1 MPENCAAIVIAAKH
15 HELIKVKDTRGT
27 THTVG
32 ALRCKFE
39 FRTPDWLN
47 SAQTAMFCNGN
58 AILHPEVIDSA
69 IAVPLDPDDECAVPY
84 EVLTDTLP
92 YSIGVWGVTKSG
104 LRIVSKW
111 LVFNA
116 QQGCYTEGNAP
127 ADPDPTVYEQILRI
141 SQDAVNAAN
150 DVVERANNG
159 EFNGEDGYTPIK
171 NVDYFDGKDG
181 VSVSS
186 VVQTVESADDGGK
199 NVVEVKLSD
208 GSSFEFTVKNGN
220 KGSDGRT
227 PVLGEDYFT
236 ESEKDEFVASIWDE
250 LPDNIATKD
259 DIPEIVQSD
268 LAQNDPAADDYVKG
282 KEEVIFRPESA
293 AVGQTIVVKSVDSE
307 GRPVKWEAVDFPIG
321 GGSSVQSDWNQTDE
335 TQLDYIKNKPDVI
348 TPDMILAIMGEAN
361 LAVPIADVDDSI
373 LMTSDNKILLI

>member
-15 HELIKVKDTRGT
+15 HELLKVKDTRGT

-47 SAQTAMFCNGN
+47 SAKTAMFCNGN

-69 IAVPLDPDDECAVPY
+69 IAVPLDLDDECAVPY

-150 DVVERANNG
+150 NVVERANNG

-186 VVQTVESADDGGK
+186 VVQTVESNDDGGS
-199 NVVEVKLSD
+199 NIVSVELSD
-208 GSSFEFTVKNGN
+208 GSSFEFIVKNGN
-220 KGSDGRT
+220 KGSDGHT

-236 ESEKDEFVASIWDE
+236 EAEKDEFVASIWNE

-259 DIPEIVQSD
+259 DIPEV
-268 LAQNDPAADDYVKG
+268 
-282 KEEVIFRPESA
+282 
-293 AVGQTIVVKSVDSE
+293 
-307 GRPVKWEAVDFPIG
+307 
-321 GGSSVQSDWNQTDE
+321 VQSDWEQTDE
-335 TQLDYIKNKPDVI
+335 TQLDFIKNKPDVI
-348 TPDMILAIMGEAN
+348 TPDAMLTLLYETGLVM
-361 LAVPIADVDDSI
+361 PIADVDDSI